1 MLRTLVAAV
10 AMLLLAAP
18 AFAEDEPYLDD
29 RSEPQTLALSS
40 LNAINRHEYA
50 RAYQY
55 LSPYIAPD
63 YEAWVVTFDDVEQV
77 TATFG
82 ELGGQGGAGDIYYG
96 LPVTLDYTHADG
108 QHHIAKG
115 CISIVWQLPHDVE
128 PPYRPM
134 FISALLLE
142 TVDPANPEATRAECD
157 DGRD

>member
-1 MLRTLVAAV
+1 MCIR
-10 AMLLLAAP
+10 
-18 AFAEDEPYLDD
+18 D
-29 RSEPQTLALSS
+29 R
-40 LNAINRHEYA
+40 
-50 RAYQY
+50 
-55 LSPYIAPD
+55 
-63 YEAWVVTFDDVEQV
+63 
-77 TATFG
+77 
-82 ELGGQGGAGDIYYG
+82 AGDIYYG

-108 QHHIAKG
+108 QHHVAKG